1 MDPLGSNCLCPRSG
15 SWDLDLQGGPRVQG
29 GTSHDPSDMAFY
41 EEGVVT
47 GEPELMRC
55 FPSWKVHVTGGST
68 DSVCVSTR
76 SPSDAEGAGGA
87 GLQFTEESEGRACL
101 PRSEECSA
109 QTGTAQKPHSVLVL
123 YLRSELES

>member
-1 MDPLGSNCLCPRSG
+1 M
-15 SWDLDLQGGPRVQG
+15 

-47 GEPELMRC
+47 GKPELMRC

-68 DSVCVSTR
+68 DSVHVSNR
-76 SPSDAEGAGGA
+76 CPGDSEGAGGA
-87 GLQFTEESEGRACL
+87 GLEFTEESEGRACL

-109 QTGTAQKPHSVLVL
+109 QTGTAQKPHLGLVL
-123 YLRSELES
+123 HLRSGLSHNFSKESGVPDGLLKTKL